1 MGINEM
7 QQQIIEEFFL
17 LEEWFDVYEKL
28 IKLGKQMPV
37 MDEEC
42 KNEANLI
49 SGCQSRLWMA
59 AAPEENGKIVYHADS
74 DALIVKGIIAL
85 LLKVVNH
92 QPPEEIAVA
101 NLYFL
106 DAIGLSSHLSPSRA
120 NGLALMVERIK
131 EYARAYVY

>member
-7 QQQIIEEFFL
+7 QQQIIEEFSL

-28 IKLGKQMPV
+28 IELGKQMPV
-37 MDEEC
+37 MDEQY
-42 KNEANLI
+42 KHEANLI
-49 SGCQSRLWMA
+49 SGCQSRLWMVA
-59 AAPEENGKIVYHADS
+59 VLNDNGKIAYHIDS

-92 QPPEEIAVA
+92 QPPEEIAAA

-106 DAIGLSSHLSPSRA
+106 DAIGLSSNLSPSRA
-120 NGLALMVERIK
+120 NGLASVVEHIK
-131 EYARAYVY
+131 EYAREYLL

>member
-7 QQQIIEEFFL
+7 QQQIIEEFSL
-17 LEEWFDVYEKL
+17 LEEWFDIYEKL
-28 IKLGKQMPV
+28 IELGKHLPE
-37 MDEEC
+37 MDEQYKSET
-42 KNEANLI
+42 NLI
-49 SGCQSRLWMA
+49 SGCQSRLWMVA
-59 AAPEENGKIVYHADS
+59 ALEENGKVVYHVDS

-106 DAIGLSSHLSPSRA
+106 EAIGLSSHLSPSRA